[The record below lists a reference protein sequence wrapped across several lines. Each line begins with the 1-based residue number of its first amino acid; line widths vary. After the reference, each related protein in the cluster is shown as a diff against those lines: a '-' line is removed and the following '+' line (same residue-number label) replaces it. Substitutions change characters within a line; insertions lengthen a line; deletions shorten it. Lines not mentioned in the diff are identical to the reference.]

1 MSYQIINDLPFGFYF
16 SGQSKDQLKQYK
28 NWFLSKKDERLKY
41 LEDAV
46 KSSLGFEN
54 WKDDFTPES
63 LKDLGRWLMN
73 NIKTETLSPE
83 AYKIKRQK
91 VPEYIEINDWDLTNE
106 TYSKLI
112 DTGIYFGEVYL
123 HNYSHLK
130 WEQFLTSRKNHSS
143 LGHMVLKGFGK
154 LELNPLRVVYI
165 TGSSMV
171 DKKAD
176 ENSLYELYL
185 NWASYL
191 P

>member
-1 MSYQIINDLPFGFYF
+1 
-16 SGQSKDQLKQYK
+16 
-28 NWFLSKKDERLKY
+28 
-41 LEDAV
+41 
-46 KSSLGFEN
+46 
-54 WKDDFTPES
+54 
-63 LKDLGRWLMN
+63 MN